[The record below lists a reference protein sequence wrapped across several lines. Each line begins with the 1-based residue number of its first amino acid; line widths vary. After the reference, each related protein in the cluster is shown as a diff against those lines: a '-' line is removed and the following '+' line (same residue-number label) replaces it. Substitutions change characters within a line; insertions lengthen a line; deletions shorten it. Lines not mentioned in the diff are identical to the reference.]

1 MNNFLE
7 LVQKRQSVRK
17 YSDKAVEKEI
27 MDSCLQA
34 AMLAPSACN
43 AQPWKYIVVD
53 KAETKG
59 QVAKACY
66 SSLMSFNKFVEQAP
80 ILVVIVMEKANF
92 TSTMGQVIKDIDYP
106 LIDVGISAEHFC
118 LQATEL
124 GLGTCLLGWFQAKI
138 IQDILIIAIKKKIAL
153 VISVGYAPE
162 DYKQREKTRKP
173 IKEVQA
179 YNQYE

>member
-1 MNNFLE
+1 MHNFLE

-17 YSDKAVEKEI
+17 YSDKAVEKEKI
-27 MDSCLQA
+27 ETCLQA

-53 KAETKG
+53 NPEIKDK
-59 QVAKACY
+59 VAKACY
-66 SSLMSFNKFVEQAP
+66 SAIMSFNKFVEQAP

-92 TSTMGQVIKDIDYP
+92 TSTMGQVIKGIDYP
-106 LIDVGISAEHFC
+106 LMDIGISAEHFC

-124 GLGTCLLGWFQAKI
+124 GLGTCLLGWFQAKKI
-138 IQDILIIAIKKKIAL
+138 KDVLQIPKKKKIAL

-173 IKEVQA
+173 MEEMHANNK
-179 YNQYE
+179 YE

>member
-1 MNNFLE
+1 MHNFLE

-17 YSDKAVEKEI
+17 YSDKAVEKEKI
-27 MDSCLQA
+27 ETCLQA

-53 KAETKG
+53 NPEIKDK
-59 QVAKACY
+59 VAKACY
-66 SSLMSFNKFVEQAP
+66 SSIMSFNKFVEQAP

-92 TSTMGQVIKDIDYP
+92 TSTMGQVIKGIDYP
-106 LIDVGISAEHFC
+106 LMDIGISAEHFC

-124 GLGTCLLGWFQAKI
+124 GLGTCLLGWFQAKKI
-138 IQDILIIAIKKKIAL
+138 KEVLQIPKKKKIAL

-162 DYKQREKTRKP
+162 DYKQRENTRNPMEEMHANNK
-173 IKEVQA
+173 
-179 YNQYE
+179 YE

>member
-1 MNNFLE
+1 MHNFLE

-17 YSDKAVEKEI
+17 YSDKAVEKEKI
-27 MDSCLQA
+27 ETCLQA

-53 KAETKG
+53 NPEIKDK
-59 QVAKACY
+59 VAKACY
-66 SSLMSFNKFVEQAP
+66 SAIMSFNKFVEQAP

-92 TSTMGQVIKDIDYP
+92 KSTMGQVIKEIDYP
-106 LIDVGISAEHFC
+106 LMDIGISAEHFC

-124 GLGTCLLGWFQAKI
+124 GLGTCLLGWFQAKKI
-138 IQDILIIAIKKKIAL
+138 KDVLQIPKKKKIAL

-162 DYKQREKTRKP
+162 DYKQRGKTRKP
-173 IKEVQA
+173 MEEMHANNK
-179 YNQYE
+179 YE